1 MSGRTSPHEVR
12 HLVDGGKAIFATGSR
27 ELEDRAARAVGGR
40 ARLAVVVLLAVVLG
54 LDGADFS
61 TVGAVAPQLE
71 AALPASHGQIGL
83 LLTASQFAAAA
94 GTLPMGVLTDRVR
107 RQRLIWVT
115 ILLWGAAMVCGG
127 LSNSY
132 LMLLLSRV
140 ALGAGTA
147 AAGPAVAS
155 LTGDFFPPDERA
167 RIYGFILAGDLV
179 GAGFGVLVSGEV
191 AALSWRASFLV
202 LAAGS
207 LAVAGLIWRFLPE
220 PARGGQSRLQWGA
233 NRVQGVEE
241 VQRQGPPAGGS
252 RGWHRNSAAARE
264 RASRGRASVP
274 SEDPRQM
281 GWPAAVRFVLSVRTN
296 LVLIIASSLAYYFL
310 AGVRTFAVLFFRGRY
325 DLGQSSATALVALV
339 GIGAVI
345 GVVAGGRA
353 ADRLIGRGRPGARI
367 EVAIIAY
374 LLAALLFL
382 PGLLVV
388 QLGAAM
394 PLLFAAAL
402 GLAGGNAPLDAA
414 RLDVM
419 HSGLWGR
426 AEGVRTMLRTTLQA
440 TAPLVFGV
448 VAGVLGGASQAGF
461 GGQAARGVPADH
473 AQGLDAAFLLMLI
486 PLAGAGLILILARRT
501 YRDDVTA
508 ARESEAAALSGA
520 ARTDGASRA

>member
-1 MSGRTSPHEVR
+1 M
-12 HLVDGGKAIFATGSR
+12 
-27 ELEDRAARAVGGR
+27 
-40 ARLAVVVLLAVVLG
+40 
-54 LDGADFS
+54 
-61 TVGAVAPQLE
+61 
-71 AALPASHGQIGL
+71 
-83 LLTASQFAAAA
+83 
-94 GTLPMGVLTDRVR
+94 
-107 RQRLIWVT
+107 
-115 ILLWGAAMVCGG
+115 
-127 LSNSY
+127 
-132 LMLLLSRV
+132 
-140 ALGAGTA
+140 
-147 AAGPAVAS
+147 
-155 LTGDFFPPDERA
+155 
-167 RIYGFILAGDLV
+167 
-179 GAGFGVLVSGEV
+179 
-191 AALSWRASFLV
+191 
-202 LAAGS
+202 
-207 LAVAGLIWRFLPE
+207 
-220 PARGGQSRLQWGA
+220 
-233 NRVQGVEE
+233 
-241 VQRQGPPAGGS
+241 
-252 RGWHRNSAAARE
+252 
-264 RASRGRASVP
+264 P

-508 ARESEAAALSGA
+508 ARESEAAALSGV